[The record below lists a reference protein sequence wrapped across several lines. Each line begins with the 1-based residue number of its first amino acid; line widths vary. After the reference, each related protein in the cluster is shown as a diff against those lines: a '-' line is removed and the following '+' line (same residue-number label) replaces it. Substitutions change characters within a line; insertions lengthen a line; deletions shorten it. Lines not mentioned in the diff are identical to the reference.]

1 MKNNRLLF
9 CVIFV
14 IAFAVFNVVV
24 FQLPVNRTEIFWIT
38 YSFTCVAFAILF
50 AVWHRCFF
58 LDETPKSRFLGYG
71 ITYVATY
78 YFVAQLA
85 LFVIVLGV
93 SDIKKWLVII
103 TNTLLLG
110 LTMILVSFTQ
120 IGKNYINNTDKGIAE
135 KVGFIKTQV
144 SKLQLLSNDL
154 PDGDV
159 KNKLADLIEQIKY
172 SDPNSSKNVEDIERK
187 IAIKIGELKYA
198 ENMQTSIN
206 NIKQLF
212 QQRNELCKLYK

>member
-93 SDIKKWLVII
+93 PDIKKWLVII

-144 SKLQLLSNDL
+144 SKLQLLSSDL

-206 NIKQLF
+206 DIKQLF